1 MSDIDNLEIKINSS
15 TDGAEK
21 GIDALVNSLSKL
33 DQQLGGMGNVKAFTN
48 MISSMSQGVSN
59 LDKSFGALNSGN
71 INKVSSGFTEISLS
85 ARNTA
90 NMLAKEFDV
99 KSRRGI
105 NELSEAIADL
115 YKSVGN
121 SANMEQAK
129 GKIADLIAEYSQYGV
144 EVDRIQKQIREYVS
158 KGGGVPISEGDRAE
172 FGNDWAQMAK
182 VIHNITEASGQDAQ
196 SYLEGLN
203 QALGNVITEANTT
216 QDAIRNLYEAL
227 KSGSEIKGGAFES
240 DIANIAQLRG
250 RIDDVTKEI
259 EGAANLPRALQ
270 NISDGVREL
279 ITTVKSL
286 KGSFK
291 STFTDMSGATKPV
304 QQELEDY
311 FSWIEK
317 AKTYSKDIT
326 KGFKPTGDVEALR
339 SQLDGLKEEYY
350 ALYNAQAKARVADYS
365 VIDTAEYRQGQ
376 VELIALVEKMNTLQ
390 AKIKELQQT
399 ASEDKVE
406 GVVDAKP
413 FTQALETIEKDITKS
428 APYFND
434 LKKYY
439 TSTVNEINKGVE
451 DRSLSRTGVGM
462 TIKALEQNVEILREK
477 YPMAE
482 SMINGYDTLIKK
494 LQGFMSATTGGDA
507 KTSVGVKAAIALA
520 EIKQEVQETANA
532 IANVQIP
539 SDIGNVDKYTEKFRE
554 AVSEMQRL
562 ETETEQ
568 LKQKLS
574 DMGGA
579 PSKDKPAVKA
589 SEGVAALNLQEEIN
603 KNESAIQKYKAQIA
617 ELQESGKALNQKWQK
632 DNFKIVPQVD
642 DTSFNAN
649 MQRMINKLNE
659 YKKLVKGMESGKI
672 AFNEEQYT
680 QAKQGI
686 AQITSALKEYDAT
699 TKQTTSDTS
708 ALVSV
713 MQMLANGGGKVLKWF
728 GSGLLN
734 SVSKPLKSISAQM
747 STMHSKMARL
757 GKTFNRMLVRRFLYA
772 IIKAFKSAIDSL
784 TQFTGA
790 IGQEFNKSMSLL
802 TADFKWVSGNIIA
815 AFAPILNTVIPI
827 IDKLISKLVEAI
839 TWINKFVS
847 SLLGKSSYVVAK
859 KQVNDYAA
867 SLDTASKKAKK
878 LKDYT
883 LGIDEL
889 NIFNE
894 DDDSGS
900 GSGASADDSGYAW
913 EEMPLDFEWDWDS
926 LKEKAEELGRYLADC
941 LNDIFSNMELARKIG
956 ETIAELLN
964 VALHFVY
971 GFVDEL
977 NWHQMGKWLG
987 ELIMAGLTTFE
998 WDLLGK
1004 TIGITLNGIADAI
1017 IGFFENYKVGTLG
1030 ESLATMFNNAI
1041 ETIDPVKIGEAIGDV
1056 LGAPLR
1062 ELISFVKEADIE
1074 QAGEKFTTLLKTI
1087 LTKPLFGEESTTL
1100 GYLVGAGLA
1109 SILNAGIDFLLD
1121 ADIIGAVSAVATFI
1135 GDIFK
1140 GAIENVK
1147 WVDLATLITELV
1159 MDVIFAPFVALFD
1172 GLAGII
1178 EPFNKEIADNL
1189 RNASKETQDMVN
1201 SFNEKLEETV
1211 DIYKQEKEATE
1222 EWRNSM
1228 NEAAE
1233 AHKHLTDA
1241 IDNVNNGVQYSYS
1254 GLMVLQAAYGL
1265 TDAQVDVLI
1274 HSMEDYND
1282 SLGNGMVAT
1291 TDASDKLAEYA
1302 GSWAELKETMGD
1314 SVEAVKE
1321 EMDGFAT
1328 STETANGRIATSF
1341 ESSTTTIKTSAE
1353 TTGNYIDITKSSID
1367 SANAKVPEY
1376 LDSMGSVSTT
1386 AGNTQ
1391 TAVSNMNVDIT
1402 STLDSLNATM
1412 QEWYDNMILTYFSY
1426 DGWTTIFA
1434 EGILLPL
1441 EEFFLSWNEFWN
1453 ENLLLW
1459 WDESIVPYFTEEQWL
1474 TLADGMRLGIEN
1486 KWTQFTK
1493 EWKVNFKKWWDIEVV
1508 PYFSLKQWT
1517 EFGENMRI
1525 GLITGWEAFH
1535 ADWLASFDVFKQ
1547 EVHGGLQAILT
1558 DITGMFN
1565 GMVDVLNEAMS
1576 GVESSMNDLIDDY
1589 NAVADIIGG
1598 PTVPNVSYSPAPR
1611 VTIPAFANGGYPEI
1625 GSLFF
1630 AGEAGAELVGSIDG
1644 KTGVASNE
1652 EITGI
1657 REAVAASGNETAQLL
1672 GQIISIAAELLD
1684 KEPVILGDR
1693 DIAEA
1698 SNRGQNLLG
1707 YAIIS

>member
-129 GKIADLIAEYSQYGV
+129 DKIADLIAEYSQYGV

-772 IIKAFKSAIDSL
+772 IIKGFKSVMDSL

-802 TADFKWVSGNIIA
+802 TSDFKWVSGNIIA

-987 ELIMAGLTTFE
+987 ELIMTGLTTFE

-1030 ESLATMFNNAI
+1030 KSLATMFNNAI
-1041 ETIDPVKIGEAIGDV
+1041 EEIKPEVIGEAIGDV

-1074 QAGEKFTTLLKTI
+1074 QAGEKVGTLLTTI
-1087 LTKPLFGEESTTL
+1087 LTKPLFGEDKTL
-1100 GYLVGAGLA
+1100 GYLIGQGLA
-1109 SILNAGIDFLLD
+1109 SVINAGISFLLGFEKSGAID
-1121 ADIIGAVSAVATFI
+1121 AIGQFF

-1140 GAIENVK
+1140 GAFENIS
-1147 WVDLATLITELV
+1147 WVDLFILLSDLV
-1159 MDVIFAPFVALFD
+1159 DDLLLGVIRLASYEMIQSIQALLD
-1172 GLAGII
+1172 TIAVMVK
-1178 EPFNKEIADNL
+1178 PFNAELSQSISETSDNL
-1189 RNASKETQDMVN
+1189 LKTFDDATSQIRDDWQEYKREVMESTFGANESIDAHKEAVN
-1201 SFNEKLEETV
+1201 SSKDEISNSLSETATAYESYGHRAIQAQQGLEEKVTEGKGV
-1211 DIYKQEKEATE
+1211 VKRATGE
-1222 EWRNSM
+1222 M
-1228 NEAAE
+1228 
-1233 AHKHLTDA
+1233 
-1241 IDNVNNGVQYSYS
+1241 
-1254 GLMVLQAAYGL
+1254 
-1265 TDAQVDVLI
+1265 
-1274 HSMEDYND
+1274 
-1282 SLGNGMVAT
+1282 T
-1291 TDASDKLAEYA
+1291 TDINTVT
-1302 GSWAELKETMGD
+1302 GTM
-1314 SVEAVKE
+1314 SN
-1321 EMDGFAT
+1321 
-1328 STETANGRIATSF
+1328 TANTQIPEF
-1341 ESSTTTIKTSAE
+1341 IKA
-1353 TTGNYIDITKSSID
+1353 TGN
-1367 SANAKVPEY
+1367 
-1376 LDSMGSVSTT
+1376 VSTT
-1386 AGNTQ
+1386 AADATTSVNTMSVDV
-1391 TAVSNMNVDIT
+1391 TA
-1402 STLDSLNATM
+1402 TLESLNATM

-1486 KWTQFTK
+1486 KWTQFVK
-1493 EWKVNFKKWWDIEVV
+1493 EWKVEFKKWWDIEVV